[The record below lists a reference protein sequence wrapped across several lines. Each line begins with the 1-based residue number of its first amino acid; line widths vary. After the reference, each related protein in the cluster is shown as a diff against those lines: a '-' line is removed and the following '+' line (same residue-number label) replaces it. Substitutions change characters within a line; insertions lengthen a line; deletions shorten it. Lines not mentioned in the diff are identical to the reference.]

1 MSKMTDFGFS
11 WLANF
16 TYLPLPHGQSIML
29 KLQYLTK
36 PFLQTSKWGI
46 ISKVM
51 YELASMNH
59 QKNDCKVTLLTVQ
72 GVLIDLY

>member
-16 TYLPLPHGQSIML
+16 TYLPIPQEQSIML
-29 KLQYLTK
+29 QLQYLTK
-36 PFLQTSKWGI
+36 PLLLTSKWGI

-51 YELASMNH
+51 YELARMNN

-72 GVLIDLY
+72 VVLIDLY

>member
-1 MSKMTDFGFS
+1 MSKMTDFGSS

-16 TYLPLPHGQSIML
+16 TYLPIPLWQSIML
-29 KLQYLTK
+29 QLQYLTK
-36 PFLQTSKWGI
+36 PLLLTSKWGI

>member
-1 MSKMTDFGFS
+1 MSNMTNFGFS
-11 WLANF
+11 WFANF
-16 TYLPLPHGQSIML
+16 TYYITWTINN
-29 KLQYLTK
+29 LTITVSYQTF
-36 PFLQTSKWGI
+36 FLLTSKWGI

-72 GVLIDLY
+72 GGIN

>member
-29 KLQYLTK
+29 KLQYLAK
-36 PFLQTSKWGI
+36 PFLLTSKWGI
-46 ISKVM
+46 ISKVI
-51 YELASMNH
+51 YELASMNQ

-72 GVLIDLY
+72 GVLIDLN